1 MRPRP
6 QAWPSDRPLP
16 LPLLPQA
23 NMDSGAAWGREETVG
38 KGFPGYEF
46 GGFLAL
52 RDDTPVLE
60 EEDRFAIA
68 SLVNCYP
75 Q

>member
-1 MRPRP
+1 
-6 QAWPSDRPLP
+6 
-16 LPLLPQA
+16 
-23 NMDSGAAWGREETVG
+23 MDSGAAWGREETVG

-52 RDDTPVLE
+52 RDDSPVLE